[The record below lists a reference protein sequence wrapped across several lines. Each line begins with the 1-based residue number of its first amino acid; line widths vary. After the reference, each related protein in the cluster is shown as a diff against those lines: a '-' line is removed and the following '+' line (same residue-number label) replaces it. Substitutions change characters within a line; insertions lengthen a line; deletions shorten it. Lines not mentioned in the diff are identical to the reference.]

1 MKLRNYRQAGR
12 IRMKKI
18 WMVLMALLW
27 GFFLQADELT
37 VLNRSGF
44 NILDIRV
51 QKPQDL
57 QPGENL
63 IPYDVLM
70 DQGFL
75 VLDLQNEGEFTLVLQ
90 DEMGDIYLKKI
101 DNLEST
107 PKVLIT
113 LNDLRV
119 METQSSQLRVGISN
133 QVEYPIIELYI
144 SPAHSES
151 WGSDVLDGAPL
162 RQGESVQVSV
172 DASQNGTYD
181 IKFTCDQ
188 NHQLKDY
195 YLKSIELR
203 DLGLFS
209 LRLE

>member
-1 MKLRNYRQAGR
+1 MKH
-12 IRMKKI
+12 IMI
-18 WMVLMALLW
+18 ALFALFC
-27 GFFLQADELT
+27 GFSLPADELV

-51 QKPQDL
+51 QGPQDL

-75 VLDLQNEGEFTLVLQ
+75 ILDLPYNGEFTLILK
-90 DEMGDIYLKKI
+90 DEMGDVYLKKI
-101 DNLEST
+101 EDLSAT
-107 PKVLIT
+107 PKVLIN
-113 LNDLRV
+113 LNDLQV
-119 METQSSQLRVGISN
+119 MEAQSSLLRVGISN
-133 QVEYPIIELYI
+133 QVEYPIIELFI

-151 WGSDVLDGAPL
+151 WGTDVLEGAPL
-162 RQGESVQVSV
+162 RLGESVQVSIN
-172 DASQNGTYD
+172 ASQNGTYD

-188 NHQLKDY
+188 DQQLKDY
-195 YLKSIELR
+195 YLKSIVLR

-209 LRLE
+209 LRFE